1 MQSWTVGILCY
12 NEAGTIK
19 RVFLETL
26 DVLGK
31 MSGNYEI
38 ILVDDCSSDGSLDII
53 KALEKEYQGIIKP
66 VYHKENLGIGLSIR
80 DIYFNASKEN
90 VVFVPGDGQFDVKE
104 LIPYAS
110 FAADN
115 FIAYYRKENQSY
127 SFFRNSL
134 SFMNKQFNRVF
145 LGLDLR
151 DVNWVKVY
159 KTEVLMNL
167 DLQSKSSIIESEIC
181 SKLSALSI
189 KPIEVESKYIPRV
202 YGESKGSSW
211 KIIRKVYAELW
222 KVFLIVN
229 AFKRKR
235 GKKAK

>member
-26 DVLGK
+26 EVLGS
-31 MSGNYEI
+31 MSNDYEI
-38 ILVDDCSSDGSLDII
+38 ILVDDFSNDGSKEII
-53 KALEKEYQGIIKP
+53 KDLAVEYSDILRP
-66 VYHKENLGIGLSIR
+66 FYHVENKGIGLSIR

-104 LIPYAS
+104 LLPYAS
-110 FAADN
+110 FGAEN

-159 KTEVLMNL
+159 KTKVLMSL
-167 DLQSKSSIIESEIC
+167 DLKSFSSIIESEIC
-181 SKLSALSI
+181 SKLSVLGI
-189 KPIEVESKYIPRV
+189 TPIEVESKYIPRV

-229 AFKRKR
+229 EFKRK
-235 GKKAK
+235 KHK